1 VTIEAWFTLAV
12 VAATIGLLASERVP
26 PPVAVLGAVVV
37 LLLAGVIEDDQAF
50 AGFANP
56 APISVA
62 ALYVL
67 SAGAEKTGLLE
78 RITARILGSSTQQ
91 ELGDR
96 SALARITLPTAAVSA
111 LLNNT
116 PIVAMV
122 APGVLAWT
130 RRTGRSASRFLM
142 PISFAAILGGLL
154 TLIGTSTNLVV
165 SGLLEASGNPPMG
178 LFEIGQVGLPVAAG
192 GLLMMVLFGPRL
204 LTDRRAPSEDV
215 GQDEREFIV
224 EMLVARKSPL
234 AGRSVADAG
243 LRNLQG
249 VYLVEIER
257 AGRRMTAVGP
267 EEVLVEGDRL
277 TFAGNVGR
285 VMDLQRMPGLVS
297 ADEKHFAGDDG
308 GIQRRLYEAVVA
320 EGSPLVGSTLK
331 DAEFRSNYGAAV
343 LAIHRAGQRIPEKLG
358 EVVMR
363 AGDVLLLLAAAG
375 WRQRWLE
382 HRDFL
387 VVAGLGGDPP
397 PRREKTAIVTAVIVA
412 LLAVVG
418 TGLLDI
424 LEGALLSAVALV
436 ALKVLS
442 PAEARNAVDLNVI
455 VVIAGS
461 FGVGE
466 AIAASGLA
474 DEIARWVIEP
484 LGGLGNLGLL
494 AGVLLATMML
504 TELITNNAAAVLM
517 FPIAAAAAAGAG
529 LGVRPF
535 AFAVALGAS
544 SSFLTPI
551 GYQTN
556 TMVYGMGG
564 YRFGDFTRVGFPL
577 SAVVIVVG
585 LTVIPMAWPFA
596 GVPG

>member
-1 VTIEAWFTLAV
+1 VTVEAWFTLV
-12 VAATIGLLASERVP
+12 VVCATIGLLATERIP

-37 LLLAGVIEDDQAF
+37 LLLAGVVEDDQAF
-50 AGFANP
+50 TGFSNP

-67 SAGAEKTGLLE
+67 SAAAEKTGLLE
-78 RITARILGSSTQQ
+78 RITARILGSSGQSA
-91 ELGDR
+91 LGER
-96 SALARITLPTAAVSA
+96 SALARITLPTALTSA
-111 LLNNT
+111 FLNNT

-130 RRTGRSASRFLM
+130 RRTGRSASRYLM

-165 SGLLEASGNPPMG
+165 SGLLEASGARPMG
-178 LFEIGQVGLPVAAG
+178 LFEIGKVGLPVAVG
-192 GLLMMVLFGPRL
+192 GLTMVMLFGPRL
-204 LTDRRAPSEDV
+204 LANRRAPSEEV

-224 EMLVARKSPL
+224 EMSVARKSPL
-234 AGRSVADAG
+234 IGRSVGDAG

-257 AGRRMTAVGP
+257 AGRRMSAVGP
-267 EEVLVEGDRL
+267 DEVLVAGDRL

-297 ADEKHFAGDDG
+297 ADEKHFQGEG
-308 GIQRRLYEAVVA
+308 SGIQRRLYEAVIA

-331 DAEFRSNYGAAV
+331 GVEFRSTYGAAV

-358 EVVMR
+358 EVVLR
-363 AGDVLLLLAAAG
+363 AGDVLLILAATG
-375 WRQRWLE
+375 WRRRWLE

-397 PRREKTAIVTAVIVA
+397 PSREKTGVVAGVILA
-412 LLAVVG
+412 LLTLVG
-418 TGLLDI
+418 TGVLDI
-424 LEGALLSAVALV
+424 LEGSLLSAVALV
-436 ALKVLS
+436 LLRVLS
-442 PAEARNAVDLNVI
+442 PTEARNAVDLNVI
-455 VVIAGS
+455 VVIAAS

-466 AIAASGLA
+466 AISASGLA
-474 DEIARWVIEP
+474 DEIARRVIDP
-484 LGGLGNLGLL
+484 LGGLGDLGLL

-517 FPIAAAAAAGAG
+517 FPIAAAAATQAG
-529 LGVRPF
+529 LDVRPF

-544 SSFLTPI
+544 ASFLTPI

-564 YRFGDFTRVGFPL
+564 YRFGDFTRMGFPL
-577 SAVVIVVG
+577 SAVAIVVG
-585 LTVIPMAWPFA
+585 LTVIPRAWPL
-596 GVPG
+596 VP